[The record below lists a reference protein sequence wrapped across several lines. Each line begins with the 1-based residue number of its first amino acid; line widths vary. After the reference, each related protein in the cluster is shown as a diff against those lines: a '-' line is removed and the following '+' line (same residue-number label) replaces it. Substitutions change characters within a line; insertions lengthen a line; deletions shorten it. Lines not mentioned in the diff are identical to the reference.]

1 MEVPNERTHGGVYCG
16 AASEEKESNE
26 EESRDGGRKKR
37 FQRRRVET
45 KELLKKSTS
54 ISIRER
60 ERERER
66 DNFNVINKTTNFFV
80 ADIYNVRVIFQLHF
94 IYI

>member
-80 ADIYNVRVIFQLHF
+80 ADIYDEFLRR
-94 IYI
+94 

>member
-37 FQRRRVET
+37 YQRRRVET

-54 ISIRER
+54 ISISKDISALRVSEP
-60 ERERER
+60 
-66 DNFNVINKTTNFFV
+66 KTK
-80 ADIYNVRVIFQLHF
+80 RQFQC
-94 IYI
+94 YK

>member
-60 ERERER
+60 ER